1 MQALRRFARDH
12 ALSTVLLGFFLVLLL
27 AESVAGHRS
36 YNADQRDHGE
46 PVVGYAEYVTTGH
59 FGETVFE
66 NWESE
71 FLQMGVYVLF
81 TVWLRERGS
90 PESKGTGEED
100 VDEPPEGHAGD
111 PAAPWPVR
119 RGGLALKLYKNSL
132 SLAFL
137 LLFLLSWLGHAVTG
151 AHEYSSEQESHG
163 GEPVTTAAYVRTSQ
177 FWNESLQNWQSEF
190 LAVGALVV
198 LSVYLRQ
205 QGSPESK
212 PVAAPHHPPE

>member
-1 MQALRRFARDH
+1 MQAARRFMRDH
-12 ALSTVLLGFFLVLLL
+12 SLSTVLLGFFLVILL
-27 AESVAGHRS
+27 AESMAGHRT
-36 YNADQRDHGE
+36 YNADQRDHGDPE
-46 PVVGYAEYVTTGH
+46 VGYAEYLSTGQ

-90 PESKGTGEED
+90 PESKGSGEED
-100 VDEPPEGHAGD
+100 VDEPPEGRAHD
-111 PAAPWPVR
+111 PSAPWPVR
-119 RGGLALKLYKNSL
+119 RGGLALAIYKNSL

-137 LLFLLSWLGHAVTG
+137 LLFLLSLLAHAVTG
-151 AHEYSSEQESHG
+151 ARAYSSEQEAHG
-163 GEPVTTAAYVRTSQ
+163 GEPVTATAYVRTSQ